1 MQVISG
7 NGYRLA
13 EGARWVDGRLVFVD
27 ILGKRLYE
35 YREGT
40 TRALAELD
48 VHLGAVAPIA
58 GSPGRWIVAAG
69 TGIAILEPSGALT
82 WLARPEDAAPQPNR
96 MNDAGCD
103 AAGRFWAGS
112 MAYDD
117 AAGAGSLYRVDTDG
131 TVTRVLDGIT
141 CVNGPTFS
149 ADGRRMYYADSPAA
163 CIYVC
168 DLDPDSGEILDHR
181 EFARVEKPAGPD
193 GMTVDSSGR
202 LWNAV
207 WDGSVVN
214 CYSPDGALERTIDV
228 PARRPTS
235 VCIADGQLYVTTASV
250 GLDDAGPAEGAVLAM
265 PIDATAPPA
274 TAFRFSR

>member
-1 MQVISG
+1 VQVISG

-35 YREGT
+35 YRDGT
-40 TRALAELD
+40 TSTLAELD
-48 VHLGAVAPIA
+48 VHLGAIAPIA
-58 GSPGRWIVAAG
+58 GSPRRWIVAAG

-82 WLARPEDAAPQPNR
+82 WLARPEDDAPQPNR

-112 MAYDD
+112 MAYDN
-117 AAGAGSLYRVDTDG
+117 APGAGSLYRVDTDG

-168 DLDPDSGEILDHR
+168 DLEPDSGEILDHR
-181 EFARVEKPAGPD
+181 EFARVDKPAGPD
-193 GMTVDSSGR
+193 GMTVDSTGR

-214 CYSPDGALERTIDV
+214 CYTTDGALERVIDV